1 MTEILQPELDKVHR
15 WCSDNRLKLNIK
27 KSKTLLIGSR
37 SKLGKVDYTNTL
49 KLSGHVLAFV
59 DKYKYLGTM
68 LDKEMTLNSLL
79 TDVKKSV
86 LNKLFTLRKI
96 RRYITEKCAIS
107 IYKQAILPFF
117 DYVGFM
123 LISCNKSDRQDLQII
138 QNDALRTCYNVRR
151 RDRMSIVKMHA
162 KSKLLSLEQRRRL
175 QLLSLMYIHKDNP
188 ATIRNRVRITREAER
203 IAFHVERYQNCKYK
217 NSPYYKGA
225 DLWKSI
231 PLELTRSPC
240 RLHFKNE
247 LKKLYRNYNDDL

>member
-1 MTEILQPELDKVHR
+1 
-15 WCSDNRLKLNIK
+15 
-27 KSKTLLIGSR
+27 
-37 SKLGKVDYTNTL
+37 
-49 KLSGHVLAFV
+49 
-59 DKYKYLGTM
+59 
-68 LDKEMTLNSLL
+68 
-79 TDVKKSV
+79 
-86 LNKLFTLRKI
+86 
-96 RRYITEKCAIS
+96 
-107 IYKQAILPFF
+107 
-117 DYVGFM
+117 
-123 LISCNKSDRQDLQII
+123 
-138 QNDALRTCYNVRR
+138 
-151 RDRMSIVKMHA
+151 MSIVKMHA

-203 IAFHVERYQNCKYK
+203 IVFHVERYQNCKYK